1 MVIKKENKSDNIFDE
16 LFKTK
21 SISTR
26 YGTVYKGSFI
36 RIIKMAD
43 KDGKDRQATML
54 NGATGSVEYIDDS
67 GQLHGSWGSLAVIPE
82 KDVFEILCE

>member
-1 MVIKKENKSDNIFDE
+1 MVIKKNNKSDNIFDE

-21 SISTR
+21 SINTR

-36 RIIKMAD
+36 KIIKMAD
-43 KDGKDRQATML
+43 KDIKDLQATML
-54 NGATGSVEYIDDS
+54 NGTEGSVEYIDDQ

-82 KDVFEILCE
+82 KDIFEIICE